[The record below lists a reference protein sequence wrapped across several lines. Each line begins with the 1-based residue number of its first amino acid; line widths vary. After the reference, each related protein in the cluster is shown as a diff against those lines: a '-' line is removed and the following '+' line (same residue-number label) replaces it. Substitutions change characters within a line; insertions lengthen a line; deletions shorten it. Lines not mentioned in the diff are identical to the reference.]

1 LKEKAYAKIN
11 LHLAVTEKRADGYHN
26 IESVMASVSLCDE
39 IKVLVCEKR
48 KTENSELEIEAYGRF
63 GSVIQDLPLEKN
75 LVYKAFILFFENVSY
90 NVYMKIRLNKRI
102 PAGAG
107 LAGGSSDA
115 AAMLRLLNRIFHCY
129 SFKKLMMM
137 GSKIGADVP
146 FCLQKK
152 PAFCIGIGNIISV
165 YNKLR
170 LKIWV
175 VITFN
180 DCHISTKEAY
190 QNLLSCNSNT
200 EDCKK
205 IKELIYLSEFR
216 YYFNSFENYAI
227 KLFSEI
233 ANIKKFMY
241 DYGAFFSL
249 MTGSGSSVVG
259 YFKSKQTACKAAG
272 FMNEKGFDSVV
283 SYLI

>member
-63 GSVIQDLPLEKN
+63 GSVIQDLPLKEN
-75 LVYKAFILFFENVSY
+75 LVYKAFVLFFENVSY
-90 NVYMKIRLNKRI
+90 SVYMKIRLNKSI

-129 SFKKLMMM
+129 SFRQLMALS
-137 GSKIGADVP
+137 SKIGADVP

-152 PAFCIGIGNIISV
+152 AAFCTGTGNNISV
-165 YNKLR
+165 YKR
-170 LKIWV
+170 LKLSLWV
-175 VITFN
+175 VIVFN
-180 DCHISTKEAY
+180 DFHICTKEAY
-190 QNLLSCNSNT
+190 KKVLSYNNHYDSSN
-200 EDCKK
+200 K
-205 IKELIYLSEFR
+205 IKELIYLLDFG
-216 YYFNSFENYAI
+216 YYYNSFENYAI
-227 KLFSEI
+227 EKYPEI
-233 ANIKKFMY
+233 ACVKKFMY
-241 DYGAFFSL
+241 DYGAIFSL

-272 FMNEKGFDSVV
+272 FMNEKGLVSVV